1 MRRTSPKHN
10 ANTARRP
17 RDGQGTTS
25 APVAQRAGPVRARL
39 VHAPAA
45 LAVALALCGLAAQPG
60 AAQAQAAGDSE
71 AALKRLQVQVA
82 EQRALIEAQQRQID
96 RLTRLIE
103 SLPGAGA
110 PGAATA
116 QTADGARAA
125 AASPAQ
131 TTAPGVPSSGAPV
144 AATAGTAGTTAAA
157 ASAPSSAPPVAGR
170 FDGVSITLG
179 GAVRTTVLSS
189 SARAQPDGT
198 PFFLLP
204 RVSGDQGS
212 TKFDARS
219 SNLAL
224 GIEGL
229 SYGGYR
235 FGAQMIFQMSNGDLL
250 SGGYGVTP
258 YVAFVEARNE
268 TTRFAMGLQEDVFSP
283 RIPKMVDSVSAL
295 AASGNPGNSS
305 RAQLRAEHTVGL
317 GAGERITLVG
327 ALSDSLPQTVE
338 PGFAKITENTGW
350 PNIEARLAWT
360 RGAPDAAAWV
370 PWAASEFGLS
380 GVTGR
385 FRTVFPSGARSAFDT
400 RFWGVALD
408 GRLRLGPRAGVQGEL
423 YSGRSLGPYLGA
435 ILQTVNASTGRAIAS
450 HGGWGELVWY
460 WSPALHSHA
469 GYGIDR
475 ARSGDLPAGGLLR
488 NRTVFANAIWDISRM
503 TQISIEGTWRRTDYL
518 GLPANSGVGLML
530 GSELRF

>member
-1 MRRTSPKHN
+1 MHNASLGRSSRGARRTRF
-10 ANTARRP
+10 AV
-17 RDGQGTTS
+17 D
-25 APVAQRAGPVRARL
+25 AGA
-39 VHAPAA
+39 ACGAA
-45 LAVALALCGLAAQPG
+45 LACIALLTG
-60 AAQAQAAGDSE
+60 AAKAQTATDSD
-71 AALKRLQVQVA
+71 AALKRLQAQLA

-103 SLPGAGA
+103 GMPAA
-110 PGAATA
+110 PASG
-116 QTADGARAA
+116 AA
-125 AASPAQ
+125 AAATGASTPASSAPAKAS
-131 TTAPGVPSSGAPV
+131 TAA
-144 AATAGTAGTTAAA
+144 TAAA
-157 ASAPSSAPPVAGR
+157 APTAGPSAVTGR
-170 FDGVSITLG
+170 FEGVSVTLG

-219 SNLAL
+219 SNVTL

-229 SYGGYR
+229 SYGDYR
-235 FGAQMIFQMSNGDLL
+235 FGAQMIFQMSNGNLL

-258 YVAFVEARNE
+258 YLAFVEARND
-268 TTRFAMGLQEDVFSP
+268 TTRFAMGLLEDVFSP
-283 RIPKMVDSVSAL
+283 RIPKMVDNVSAL
-295 AASGNPGNSS
+295 AGSGNPGNFT
-305 RAQLRAEHTVGL
+305 RAQLRAERTVAL

-338 PGFAKITENTGW
+338 PGFAKITENVGW

-360 RGAPDAAAWV
+360 RGAPDAATWV
-370 PWAASEFGLS
+370 PWAESEFGLS
-380 GVTGR
+380 GVAGR
-385 FRTVFPSGARSAFDT
+385 FRTVFPSGTRSAFET
-400 RFWGVALD
+400 GFWGVALD
-408 GRLRLGPRAGVQGEL
+408 GRMRLGQRAGLQGEL
-423 YSGRSLGPYLGA
+423 YAGRSLGPYAGT
-435 ILQTVNASTGRAIAS
+435 IMQTVNSDAGRAIAS

-475 ARSGDLPAGGLLR
+475 ARSADLPAGGLLR

-503 TQISIEGTWRRTDYL
+503 TQVSIEGTWRRTDYL